1 MYYHGVWDQNKL
13 YNLQNELYNHLN
25 ERSTT

>member
-1 MYYHGVWDQNKL
+1 MYYHGVWDQNEL
-13 YNLQNELYNHLN
+13 YNHLNELYNHLN